1 MLGKKKINLILI
13 LMALVLPNLLFGASI
28 NTSGANN
35 VLEAIK
41 LALFAVAGITITVLI
56 AYVSF
61 KVMHQGRPIDEMTKI
76 IVGGGLLASA
86 SAIGAAVASFVS

>member
-76 IVGGGLLASA
+76 IVGGGLLDSA